1 MADDLQTQV
10 QAKFADVNGVHPM
23 TAADDAYVDEYYV
36 PLERIAADSDWLRT
50 EMLAG
55 RLPLPSYVRSDGV
68 QMVPADLLALAERA
82 GSTGDL
88 RSWFLGQ
95 WPDPQTGT
103 EEWQS
108 YLSGQYVCL
117 RSVTPGTIQR
127 KAELITGID
136 KAIASAQPGSMA
148 WLTGLHAL
156 IDELDALEAPFTR
169 YDRLR
174 FGGPV
179 SRDTYIDEVR
189 TNYPLG

>member
-1 MADDLQTQV
+1 MADDLHAQV
-10 QAKFADVNGVHPM
+10 QAKFVDVNGVHPM

-36 PLERIAADSDWLRT
+36 PLEQIAADSDWLRT

-82 GSTGDL
+82 GGTGRL
-88 RSWFLGQ
+88 RAWFLGQ
-95 WPDPQTGT
+95 WPDPESGA

-117 RSVTPGTIQR
+117 RSVTPETIQR
-127 KAELITGID
+127 KAELIMDIG
-136 KAIASAQPGSMA
+136 KAIASAQPESVA

-156 IDELDALEAPFTR
+156 VDELDALEPPFTG

-179 SRDTYIDEVR
+179 SRDSYIDKVR